1 MVLWKMRPPIAV
13 VNMMIASTRTNVS
26 RLTGGG
32 SPPPAVFAPA
42 PPPARSDASL
52 PRPDQRKAA

>member
-13 VNMMIASTRTNVS
+13 VNMMIASTRTNVPRS
-26 RLTGGG
+26 TGGG
-32 SPPPAVFAPA
+32 PPPAAVFALA
-42 PPPARSDASL
+42 PPARSPASL